1 MVWIIISSLEK
12 NIQRKTYSARK
23 VVSTDGLGLLGA
35 LAWAGGGEPGVP
47 GRLAGYAA
55 TREVAWGTGSAESE
69 MYRSILGRE
78 FSAF

>member
-1 MVWIIISSLEK
+1 
-12 NIQRKTYSARK
+12 
-23 VVSTDGLGLLGA
+23 VVSTDGLELLGA

-78 FSAF
+78 FSAFL